1 MEKVSAFD
9 VKPLSQQEQEE
20 EEEEEEEEGMSFETA
35 TTYCAS
41 ATYIVDQIR

>member
-1 MEKVSAFD
+1 VRAFD
-9 VKPLSQQEQEE
+9 VKPLSP

-41 ATYIVDQIR
+41 ATYIVDQMR